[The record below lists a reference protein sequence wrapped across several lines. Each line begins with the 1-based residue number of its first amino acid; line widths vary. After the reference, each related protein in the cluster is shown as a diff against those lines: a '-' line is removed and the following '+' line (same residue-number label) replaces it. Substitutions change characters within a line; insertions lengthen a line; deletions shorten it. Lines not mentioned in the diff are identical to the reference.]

1 MLKTIKDLIGKYTKF
16 ALGHK
21 IVFEGHSDARKCMFL
36 MSLVGMMDDDII
48 IMETGFNAGA
58 SATAFCEASRLRKT
72 DCKVISIE
80 IDEKKRPIAEEV
92 ISDYPNLEVI
102 FGDSTTVLFD
112 LLPKYTGQVDIFFVD
127 GGHLPEQC
135 VIDIK
140 YALLLLKPNGI
151 LLVDD
156 SNHEWIEKAIKE
168 TIGVENT
175 LHIAYGSGLSLYQ
188 CK

>member
-1 MLKTIKDLIGKYTKF
+1 MIPNIKNLIEKYTQF
-16 ALGHK
+16 ALANN
-21 IVFEGHSDARKCMFL
+21 IVFEGGSDARKCMFL
-36 MSLVGMMDDDII
+36 MSLVGMMGDEVLIV
-48 IMETGFNAGA
+48 ETGFNAGS
-58 SATAFCEASRLRKT
+58 SATAFCEASKLRKMN
-72 DCKVISIE
+72 CKVISIE

-175 LHIAYGSGLSLYQ
+175 LHIAYGSGISLYQ